1 MTINDNINNKQQQI
15 LTNTYN
21 NSNNNERQQAQQQD
35 HRTNALERGQA
46 LVDEVLKLQR
56 LDEVRVPD
64 QALVLDGQ
72 VLRLLHDRL
81 HLRNALLQQ
90 LARAVPAE
98 QKYIGELANWRIGE
112 LIIDN

>member
-21 NSNNNERQQAQQQD
+21 NSNNNERQQAQQD

-98 QKYIGELANWRIGE
+98 QKLANWRI
-112 LIIDN
+112 DN